1 MKGIYNIL
9 KYIQMNH
16 MAHTGNAE
24 KIQNMFGISYEKEVK
39 AREQAVGWRI

>member
-1 MKGIYNIL
+1 MIDERIYNIL

-24 KIQNMFGISYEKEVK
+24 KIQNMFGISICKK
-39 AREQAVGWRI
+39 TSRGMF